1 MTLAPTNEAISVQ
14 SSGKK
19 TLPVKVKKMTN
30 LMGMSRERCK
40 DRFLSKSI
48 RLLRVGDEYV
58 LCLIPKLLVLSVYGV
73 TLRILSLSHVES

>member
-1 MTLAPTNEAISVQ
+1 MTLTPSNEVISVK

-19 TLPVKVKKMTN
+19 TLSAKVKKLTN

-48 RLLRVGDEYV
+48 GLLRVGDEYV
-58 LCLIPKLLVLSVYGV
+58 LCLIPKLHLLSV
-73 TLRILSLSHVES
+73 SLYQGDKFLI